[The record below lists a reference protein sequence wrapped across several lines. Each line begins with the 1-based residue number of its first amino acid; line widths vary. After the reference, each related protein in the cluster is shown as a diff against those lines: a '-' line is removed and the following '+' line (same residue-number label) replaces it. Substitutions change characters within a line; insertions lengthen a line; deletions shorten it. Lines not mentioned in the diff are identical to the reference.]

1 MTLAIH
7 RLLALAFAAC
17 VACALAAQT
26 PSKSPPWWRVNDNVT
41 VSLYWDFNAP
51 FAAGSFPA
59 PSLAVVPSW
68 YSPLVTQGVASAN
81 LGYVASLGGQPGVF
95 GLVATAP
102 GQAASLDLT
111 VDNDPYPDWIKLFW
125 FQYDVYEGGAG
136 TIRAAIEESLGY
148 KRAIVAESSTPLSG
162 GWSRVT
168 IEAQLIPQPD
178 DEGIDWTFLSTAAG
192 TIGIDN
198 LFVNSKCVRPPP
210 DETGDAFGD
219 VKRRSDL
226 DGVTAGADCRAV
238 AIVEGP
244 APAFARE
251 YWAVAASSLP
261 GAPHRLLRLAGAP
274 PTSVAATFALGAT
287 SITAPQGPGD
297 LAIERLASAGG
308 QLATIVWVILD
319 NRAAGG
325 GVALQG
331 FDTAT
336 GAPSLLALA
345 GFPPTSLVPANQ
357 MLGLAFEPSGE
368 QGLGTFW
375 VSATDAAGQGRLLE
389 FSRAAATPG
398 ALLQSAPMEPDCS
411 GLGYDDTLGRFYAF
425 RNTPQATPTAPIQA
439 HGYEISAYDL
449 QPTGARFCSDLT
461 AQNGAG
467 PRGGV
472 ARGLEVWRSRSQPR
486 SQLELACVVAT
497 AGNPASTRSIVEL
510 AGPFAFGWS
519 RLGRCGMANVGPYN
533 GLPFVGAPFTVEL
546 RGVPQSAFAMLY
558 VGFSNSASS
567 VGPLPLDLGPLLGWQ
582 ESVLSV
588 SPDVSS
594 PLLAPSGP
602 GSFQLTFGVPNNPL
616 LAYQPVFCQWLAL
629 DAGVSG
635 FFALSQ
641 AGKTVVYP

>member
-1 MTLAIH
+1 MLPALR
-7 RLLALAFAAC
+7 RLLALAFAAGL
-17 VACALAAQT
+17 ACALAAQS
-26 PSKSPPWWRVNDNVT
+26 PVKGPPWWRVQDNVT
-41 VSLYWDFNAP
+41 VSLYWDFNTP
-51 FAAGSFPA
+51 FANGAFPPPA
-59 PSLAVVPSW
+59 IAVVPPW
-68 YSPLVTQGVASAN
+68 YNPAITQGVASAN
-81 LGYVASLGGQPGVF
+81 LGYIASLGGRAGVF
-95 GLVATAP
+95 GLNATSA
-102 GQAASLDLT
+102 QAGSLDLT
-111 VDNDPYPDWIKLFW
+111 VDNDPYPDWIKVFW
-125 FQYDVYEGGAG
+125 FQYDVFEGGAG

-148 KRAIVAESSTPLSG
+148 KRAIVAESSTPIG
-162 GWSRVT
+162 NGWSTVT

-178 DEGIDWTFLSTAAG
+178 DEGIDWSFLTNAAG

-210 DETGDAFGD
+210 DETGDALGD
-219 VKRRSDL
+219 VKSRVDL
-226 DGVTAGADCRAV
+226 DAATAGADCRAV

-244 APAFARE
+244 APGFARE
-251 YWAVAASSLP
+251 YWAVAASALP
-261 GAPHRLLRLAGAP
+261 GTPHRLLRLAGAP

-287 SITAPQGPGD
+287 TITSPQGPGD
-297 LAIERLASAGG
+297 LAIERLASTGG
-308 QLATIVWVILD
+308 QLTSIVWVILD
-319 NRAAGG
+319 NRAVGG

-336 GAPSLLALA
+336 GAATLLPLP
-345 GFPPTSLVPANQ
+345 GFPSTSLVPANQ
-357 MLGLAFEPSGE
+357 MFGLAFEPSGE

-389 FSRAAATPG
+389 FSRAATTPG

-425 RNTPQATPTAPIQA
+425 RQTPQATPTSPIQA

-461 AQNGAG
+461 VPNGAG

-472 ARGLEVWRSRSQPR
+472 ARGLEVWRSRSQPK
-486 SQLELACVVAT
+486 SQLELTCVVAT

-533 GLPFVGAPFTVEL
+533 GLPFVGSPLTVEL
-546 RGVPQSAFAMLY
+546 RGVPDSLFAMLWI
-558 VGFSNSASS
+558 GFSNSSS
-567 VGPLPLDLGPLLGWQ
+567 SIGPLPIDLGPLLGWQ
-582 ESVLSV
+582 ESVLSIA
-588 SPDVSS
+588 PDANS
-594 PLLAPSGP
+594 PLVTPSAPGT
-602 GSFQLTFGVPNNPL
+602 FQLVVPIPNNPL
-616 LAYQPVFCQWLAL
+616 LGYQSVFCQWLAL
-629 DAGVSG
+629 DDGVPG